1 MKVILLEN
9 IENLGKKGESHEV
22 KEGFGRNFL
31 IPRRLAIPATKGNV
45 KSLQEHAK
53 KLIDRKEREAK
64 TAEGTKQRLD
74 EASITIKHKAGQDG
88 KLFGSVTAK
97 ELAEVIK
104 KELGIA
110 VDRKSIRLDDPIKM
124 TGAYAV
130 EIHLE
135 KGITAQVKVEVEQE

>member
-31 IPRRLAIPATKGNV
+31 IPRHLAIPATKGNV